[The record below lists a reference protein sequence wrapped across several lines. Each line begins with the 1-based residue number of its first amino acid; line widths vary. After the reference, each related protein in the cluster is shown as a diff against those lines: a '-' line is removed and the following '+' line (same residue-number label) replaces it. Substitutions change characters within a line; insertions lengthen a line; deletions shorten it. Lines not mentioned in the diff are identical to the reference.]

1 MSHVVGLTLL
11 DEKFEEV
18 SSYYLSHNM
27 KMNDVIIVL
36 FSK

>member
-18 SSYYLSHNM
+18 SNNYFVTQYESE
-27 KMNDVIIVL
+27 
-36 FSK
+36 